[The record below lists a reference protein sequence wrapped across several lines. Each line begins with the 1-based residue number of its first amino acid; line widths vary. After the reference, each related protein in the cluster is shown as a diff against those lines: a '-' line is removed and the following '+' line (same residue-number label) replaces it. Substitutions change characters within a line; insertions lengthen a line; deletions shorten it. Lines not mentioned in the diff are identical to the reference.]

1 MGILSDILNDAPSVK
16 PLGNVSHMEKC
27 LASDSMITM
36 DAEQWITIHPNGEG
50 DNRHIQI
57 DDQTGE
63 ILKGGAV
70 ALQGT
75 NIRDFGK
82 NAREKRLEIEGK
94 KFKTEEEYQEK
105 EKRLKQDLDEIN
117 RLAESDKYE
126 DLNKA
131 VKKLIDNGFY
141 GTRNFDMRGRLQQSI
156 KEKRPETYKDIL
168 DTKAHH
174 KDVQAFKDAEQKI
187 TEKIRKKHLEAQKV
201 LGKMYDVKKTGRYNV
216 IAKMY
221 EENSETLKFLADSEK
236 EKLKSIKEWTKSKIY
251 RK

>member
-1 MGILSDILNDAPSVK
+1 MGLLSNLLNDNSGKKAAGSV
-16 PLGNVSHMEKC
+16 SDMEKA
-27 LASDSMITM
+27 LASDR
-36 DAEQWITIHPNGEG
+36 WITIHPHGDEEDYRRIEIDKEG
-50 DNRHIQI
+50 
-57 DDQTGE
+57 T

-75 NIRDFGK
+75 NIRDLGK

-141 GTRNFDMRGRLQQSI
+141 GTRNFDMRGRLQQGI

-187 TEKIRKKHLEAQKV
+187 TEKIRKKHLDAQKV
-201 LGKMYDVKKTGRYNV
+201 LGKLYNEKKHGRYNKL
-216 IAKMY
+216 AKMY
-221 EENSETLKFLADSEK
+221 EENSETLKFLIAGEK
-236 EKLKSIKEWTKSKIY
+236 DQLNSLKEWAKGKIY
-251 RK
+251 GKQ